1 MKLSLVSS
9 SPLLLALLSS
19 LALVACT
26 GETGD
31 DAESGSDAVVES
43 EGKPVM
49 SADPNRLIDIPFYFS
64 VPKSAVADSVPLN
77 RKGYTYPTLWNSSTE
92 LENAGLR
99 IIAIN
104 QKLPKAQLLPPPS
117 SAPEV
122 IAAAKRPLALA
133 NRLAKKA
140 ARDDMSKQLAAAGV
154 IQDGDIVLSF
164 RPDNAAS
171 VPYMHVQMGTT
182 HASLAYVQNGIAKNV
197 DSPMK
202 DNEYVGS
209 FNTHHFTGGISE
221 VTGSADLGTDALHI
235 LRPRALSESP
245 ARRKRLN
252 AWAARTA
259 TNRANGHVA
268 FNSEYLAPS
277 APTKAESR
285 KLATDLGKHILGIA
299 APELKIF
306 CSEFAWH
313 MLALSNCSEADI
325 RNAGPDGAQCA
336 EDGIIFDQMPLIGGE
351 ATLGL
356 GEGPLA
362 GILGAPQAQ
371 RADLI
376 TQLFKAMDAASMSSG
391 HKATAAA
398 TAGLMPP
405 LSMSYSVR
413 AGLPIDVPAAQIEGG
428 IKQVN
433 GAVKANYSPTAFI
446 AQATRAKGV
455 RPMDYVATV
464 VFVDN
469 DAAFAKAKL
478 LAKQP
483 TP

>member
-1 MKLSLVSS
+1 MKLSLLSS

-19 LALVACT
+19 LAVVACQ
-26 GETGD
+26 GEATEES
-31 DAESGSDAVVES
+31 ESGSGAVVES

-49 SADPNRLIDIPFYFS
+49 STDPNRLIDVPFYFS
-64 VPKSAVADSVPLN
+64 VPKSAVADSVTLN
-77 RKGYTYPTLWNSSTE
+77 RNGYSYPTLWNSSTE
-92 LENAGLR
+92 LETAGLR

-104 QKLPKAQLLPPPS
+104 QKLPMAQRLPSPA
-117 SAPEV
+117 SAPEA
-122 IAAAKRPLALA
+122 IAAAKRPIALA
-133 NRLAKKA
+133 NRAAKKA

-164 RPDNAAS
+164 RPENAAT

-182 HASLAYVQNGIAKNV
+182 HASLAFVQGGMAKNV
-197 DSPMK
+197 DAPML
-202 DNEYVGS
+202 DNEYVGA
-209 FNTHHFTGGISE
+209 FNTLHFTGGVSE
-221 VTGSADLGTDALHI
+221 ASNSADLGTDALHI

-245 ARRKRLN
+245 ARRKSLN
-252 AWAARTA
+252 FWAAKTA
-259 TNRANGHVA
+259 VNRANKQVS

-277 APTKAESR
+277 APSKAEAR
-285 KLATDLGKHILGIA
+285 KLATDLGRHILGLT
-299 APELKIF
+299 APPLKIF

-325 RNAGPDGAQCA
+325 RAAGPDGAQCA
-336 EDGIIFDQMPLIGGE
+336 EDGIVFQQMPLIGGE

-362 GILGAPQAQ
+362 GILGAPQEQ

-376 TQLFKAMDAASMSSG
+376 TTLFKSMDAVQMSGG

-398 TAGLMPP
+398 TAGLMGP
-405 LSMSYSVR
+405 LSISYNVR
-413 AGLPIDVPAAQIEGG
+413 AGLPVEVPAAQIEAG
-428 IKQVN
+428 IKGVN
-433 GAVKANYSPTAFI
+433 GAVKPNYSPTAFI
-446 AQATRAKGV
+446 AQATRTKAV

-469 DAAFAKAKL
+469 DAAFAKAQT